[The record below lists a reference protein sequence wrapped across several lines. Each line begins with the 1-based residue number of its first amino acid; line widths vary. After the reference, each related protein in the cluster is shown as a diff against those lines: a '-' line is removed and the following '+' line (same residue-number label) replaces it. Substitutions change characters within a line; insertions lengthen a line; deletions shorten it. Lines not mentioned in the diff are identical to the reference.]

1 MRRRL
6 PVPPRKARFDEFM
19 VEAHAARQ
27 NHLAHGP
34 PTLIQAVCFHGHLLA
49 DHPLICEL
57 LGVAPIRLPP
67 LRTINPIQSNPFG
80 QTFMNHLESVP
91 LYDSHNL
98 SRKLS
103 GHRRWVHGLCWT
115 LLKSCKHVRLG
126 SKWLTRKQPL
136 GTAMTALFA
145 VGAAAVAITA
155 ATV

>member
-6 PVPPRKARFDEFM
+6 LVPPRKARFDEFT
-19 VEAHAARQ
+19 VEAHPARQ

-49 DHPLICEL
+49 EDSLRCEL

-67 LRTINPIQSNPFG
+67 LRTINPIQPNPLRL
-80 QTFMNHLESVP
+80 TFMHHLESVP

-103 GHRRWVHGLCWT
+103 GHRRWVRGLCWT
-115 LLKSCKHVRLG
+115 LLKSH
-126 SKWLTRKQPL
+126 KQPL

-155 ATV
+155 VTVELGCC